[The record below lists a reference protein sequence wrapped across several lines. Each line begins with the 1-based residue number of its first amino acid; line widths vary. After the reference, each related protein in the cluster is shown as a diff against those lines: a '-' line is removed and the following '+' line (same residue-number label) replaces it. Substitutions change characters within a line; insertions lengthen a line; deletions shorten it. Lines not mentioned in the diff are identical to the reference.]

1 MGIKLLNKHLPKKRN
16 TKEVIQMLFVTKDLS
31 KAIEKRSEL
40 SNDYLK
46 NKSDTNRILY
56 KKQRNK
62 LLRIPFKK

>member
-1 MGIKLLNKHLPKKRN
+1 
-16 TKEVIQMLFVTKDLS
+16 MLFVTKYLS